1 MTGVQTCALPIYIQC
16 ERRKLVQERWNE
28 YPSLDKFEEVFRK
41 VEASRFLK
49 GDNKKNWIIQFN
61 WLMKSDHFTKTLE
74 GNYDDYKAP
83 RDPNSSFDLDDLMDE
98 IRKQYQD

>member
-1 MTGVQTCALPIYIQC
+1 M
-16 ERRKLVQERWNE
+16 QERWNE